1 MKGLILAAGE
11 GTRLRPLTYGIPK
24 PLLPVGGVPTID
36 YVIKNLEGVK
46 ELEEIYVGVSHLEEN
61 VKNYFEHGKYRV
73 RVNTVHTDL
82 LETGGDLK
90 TLAKTANI
98 NETFFGCNGDNIT
111 EIDLQKALDFHRQKG
126 GLATVVLFKVP
137 KEEVTRF
144 GIAKVEKNGKI
155 SKFVEK
161 PKLEEAPSQLAN
173 TGYYVLE
180 PEVIDMIPEGKVRI
194 EKAIFEKIAQEGKL
208 FGYIA
213 DPPHWIDIG
222 TLESY
227 LEANKVI
234 LQKKGII
241 PPPGGN
247 SENGKNKNK
256 K

>member
-1 MKGLILAAGE
+1 MKALILAAGE

-24 PLLPVGGVPTID
+24 PLLPVAGVPTID
-36 YVIKNLEGVK
+36 YVIRNVEKVQEVD
-46 ELEEIYVGVSHLEEN
+46 EVSVGVSHLEEN
-61 VKNYFEHGKYRV
+61 IKNYFQHGNYRFLV
-73 RVNTVHTDL
+73 KTVHTEL

-90 TLAKTANI
+90 ALAKAANV

-111 EIDLQKALDFHRQKG
+111 EIDLQKALEFHRKKK

-137 KEEVTRF
+137 KEEVSRF
-144 GIAKVEKNGKI
+144 GIAKVEKNGLI

-161 PKLEEAPSQLAN
+161 PKLEEAPSNYAN
-173 TGYYVLE
+173 AGYYVLE
-180 PEVIDMIPEGKVRI
+180 PEVIDMIPDGKVRI
-194 EKAIFEKIAQEGKL
+194 EKAVFEKLAEKGKL
-208 FGYIA
+208 YGYIT

-234 LQKKGII
+234 LQKKGIV
-241 PPPGGN
+241 PPPGGAI
-247 SENGKNKNK
+247 ENGKVK